1 MPTFAPVFH
10 GIRFKVKRLFVVM
23 TSNFFLF
30 FVFTASSKS
39 NNSVVLNALENIIKN
54 SIPEALL
61 TISTAPGIFTF
72 QP

>member
-1 MPTFAPVFH
+1 
-10 GIRFKVKRLFVVM
+10 M

-39 NNSVVLNALENIIKN
+39 NKSVVLNALENIIKN